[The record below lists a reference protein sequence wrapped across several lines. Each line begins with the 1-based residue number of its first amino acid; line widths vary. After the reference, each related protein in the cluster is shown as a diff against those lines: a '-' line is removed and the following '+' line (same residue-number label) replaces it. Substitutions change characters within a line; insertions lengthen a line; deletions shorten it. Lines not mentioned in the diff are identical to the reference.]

1 MGFKFWLK
9 IAFMIGSFGLVIY
22 GMKQLRSPEFAR
34 DTQKEDNAL
43 SLLLGGDT
51 RPLNWC
57 LADTKKVE
65 IYSEKGEV
73 LKTLE
78 TPKDISSVCEILIG
92 PISAE
97 AVQKSQFSRRLVATD
112 AKGVVKTLEQA
123 PNSPFFRVDEMPM
136 SSTVLEKVLQRLT
149 QP

>member
-22 GMKQLRSPEFAR
+22 GMKQLRSSDFAH
-34 DTQKEDNAL
+34 DSQKDDSAL
-43 SLLLGGDT
+43 ALLLGGDT

-65 IYSEKGEV
+65 IYSDKGTV
-73 LKTLE
+73 QKTLE

-97 AVQKSQFSRRLVATD
+97 AVQKSQFSRRLVAID
-112 AKGVVKTLEQA
+112 AKGVAKTLEQA
-123 PNSPFFRVDEMPM
+123 PNSPYFRVDEMPM
-136 SSTVLEKVLQRLT
+136 SSMVLEKVLQRLV